1 MPMTQNFHDS
11 WRPFLSPG
19 VVATIE
25 STVCAGLDAFGSDPI
40 PVIGRPPDA
49 GGPALSAI
57 RLDRGSLVSARNDW
71 LTALRPLVTNM
82 HAEMLFSVFG
92 AYELARVTQ
101 PDGLSAWGPVFFF
114 FGDASTWNDPED
126 PRVARLGPDDL
137 ADVDYSRFWHCYDG
151 EAHDGYGVMEDGELV
166 ALAGVIHYGEGV
178 EEIGMDVMPEARGA
192 GLGRAVV
199 GAAGSAIIERGNLAL
214 ATTSPWNVPS
224 ARTLRSAG
232 LRYSYTLMMSFDA
245 FDGAFPMPAQPLGRP
260 YPGARLVNY
269 YPAWAMNQDIEPRPG
284 M

>member
-1 MPMTQNFHDS
+1 MTQSLYDS
-11 WRPFLSPG
+11 WRPFLSPR
-19 VVATIE
+19 VVATVE
-25 STVCAGLDAFGSDPI
+25 STVCAGLDAFGSNPI

-49 GGPALSAI
+49 KGPALAAI
-57 RLDRGSLVSARNDW
+57 RLDRGSLVSARSDW
-71 LTALRPLVTNM
+71 LPVLRPLVTDM

-101 PDGLSAWGPVFFF
+101 PDGQSAWGPVFFF

-126 PRVARLGPDDL
+126 PRVVRLGPDDL
-137 ADVDYSRFWHCYDG
+137 ADVNYSRFWHCYDG
-151 EAHDGYGVMEDGELV
+151 EAHEGYGVIEDGELI
-166 ALAGVIHYGEGV
+166 ALAGVNHYGEGV

-214 ATTSPWNVPS
+214 ATTSPWNIPS

-245 FDGAFPMPAQPLGRP
+245 FGGAFPMPAQPLGRP

-269 YPAWAMNQDIEPRPG
+269 YPAWAMNQDIEPRPDL
-284 M
+284 

>member
-1 MPMTQNFHDS
+1 MTQSFQHS

-40 PVIGRPPDA
+40 PVVGRPHDA
-49 GGPALSAI
+49 GGPTLAAI
-57 RLDRGSLVSARNDW
+57 RLDRGALVSARNDW
-71 LTALRPLVTNM
+71 LPALRPLVTNM

-101 PDGLSAWGPVFFF
+101 PDGQSAWGPVFFF
-114 FGDASTWNDPED
+114 FGDASTWKDPED
-126 PRVARLGPDDL
+126 PRVVRLGPEDL
-137 ADVDYSRFWHCYDG
+137 ADVDYSRFWHCYSG
-151 EAHDGYGVMEDGELV
+151 EAHDGYAVIEDGELV
-166 ALAGVIHYGEGV
+166 ALAGVIHYGKGV

-224 ARTLRSAG
+224 ARTLRSSG

-245 FDGAFPMPAQPLGRP
+245 FDGAFPMPAQPLGKP

-269 YPAWAMNQDIEPRPG
+269 YPAWAMNQDIEPRPD